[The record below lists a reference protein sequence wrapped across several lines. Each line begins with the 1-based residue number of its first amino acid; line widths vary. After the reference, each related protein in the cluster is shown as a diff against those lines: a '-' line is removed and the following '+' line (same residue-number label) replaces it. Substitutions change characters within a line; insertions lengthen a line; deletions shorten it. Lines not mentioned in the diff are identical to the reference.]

1 MKDWL
6 MELLVVIAHSS
17 KLQAIIWIGCLG
29 FIGIHLFGQY
39 AVGNI
44 ELEGFLAPMTE
55 TIRTKFAHKYDKI
68 ALVWLASFGILAVK
82 AYRKERK
89 RLFSV

>member
-6 MELLVVIAHSS
+6 MELLVVIAHST
-17 KLQAIIWIGCLG
+17 KIQAAVWIGCLG
-29 FIGIHLFGQY
+29 FLGIHLFGLY

-55 TIRTKFAHKYDKI
+55 TIRAQFAHKYDEI

-82 AYRKERK
+82 AYRKERR
-89 RLFSV
+89 RLFSL